1 MQDKATSPNLH
12 CIKVTCAESYD
23 LLFGLRFN
31 SGMAIETTNPASR
44 IALVREETK
53 MVRGPSIK
61 HANRM
66 INPKK

>member
-1 MQDKATSPNLH
+1 
-12 CIKVTCAESYD
+12 
-23 LLFGLRFN
+23 
-31 SGMAIETTNPASR
+31 MAIETTNPASR